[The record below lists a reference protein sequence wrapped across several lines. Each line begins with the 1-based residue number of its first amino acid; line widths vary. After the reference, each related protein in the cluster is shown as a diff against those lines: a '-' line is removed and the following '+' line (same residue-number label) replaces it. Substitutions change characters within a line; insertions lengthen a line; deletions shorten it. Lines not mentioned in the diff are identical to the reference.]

1 MTIIK
6 LQRLKEEIGSQINCL
21 KRIRKRTI
29 GNRKKK
35 KKTHTH
41 THTHTFLKFIPGLW
55 LA

>member
-6 LQRLKEEIGSQINCL
+6 LQRLKEEIGSQINYL

-29 GNRKKK
+29 EKKK
-35 KKTHTH
+35 KKKTH